1 MLHQLQLTNVG
12 PAPSL
17 ELELGSRLNLITGDN
32 GLGKSFLLD
41 AAWFALTR
49 RWPQQLNPQITS
61 GLIARPIDR
70 RKEASITFK
79 VDGLSTTAPPSY
91 TSRYVLTDQDW
102 AGPAGRPVNPGMVLY
117 AMADGSFAVWDP
129 ARNYWKKRGNRDVQE
144 RMSGYVFSARDIWD
158 GLQNPIPGKGRLCNG
173 LIDDWASW
181 QREDNQ
187 AFALLMQVLTGLA
200 PSEQETL
207 KPGPLVRLSLDDS
220 RDYPTI
226 VTGYGQQVPV
236 VQASSGVRRILALA
250 YLLVW
255 TWQEH
260 QRAAEL
266 LGQDLTP
273 RLIFLIDEV
282 EAHLHPAWQ
291 RRVLGALLTAVNHL
305 RAEMDVQLLVV
316 THSPLVMA
324 SVEPMFEPA
333 TDRWWDLDLVDGT
346 VSLSQRPFER
356 QGDANSWLMSQA
368 FDLHSAGSLDR
379 QRALECA
386 RQLIRQKEEASPVA
400 IRASEQALRHC
411 LSGVDPFWNQ
421 WRWAKARFSWQ
432 AEPKS

>member
-1 MLHQLQLTNVG
+1 MLHQLELSNVG
-12 PAPSL
+12 PAPHL
-17 ELELGSRLNLITGDN
+17 VMELGPRLNVITGDN

-70 RKEASITFK
+70 RLEATISFS
-79 VDGLSTTAPPSY
+79 VDGLSASDPSTY
-91 TSRYVLTDQDW
+91 TSRYVPDDQDW
-102 AGPAGRPVNPGMVLY
+102 VGPPGRPINPGMVLY

-144 RMSGYVFSARDIWD
+144 RVSGYVFAPRDIWD
-158 GLQNPIPGKGRLCNG
+158 GLENPIPGKGRLCNG

-181 QREDNQ
+181 QRENGQ
-187 AFALLMQVLTGLA
+187 PFTLLKQVLQGLA
-200 PSEQETL
+200 PSHQDVLE
-207 KPGPLVRLSLDDS
+207 PGELVRISLDDA

-226 VTGYGQQVPV
+226 RTSYGQQVPV

-266 LGQDLTP
+266 LGQQLTP

-291 RRVLGALLTAVNHL
+291 RRVLAALLAVVNGL
-305 RAEMDVQLLVV
+305 RAETEVQLLVV

-324 SVEPMFEPA
+324 SVEPFFEPA
-333 TDRWWDLDLVDGT
+333 IDRWWDLDLMDGGVT
-346 VSLSQRPFER
+346 LNQRPFER
-356 QGDANSWLMSQA
+356 QGDANSWLMSEA
-368 FDLHSAGSLDR
+368 FDLASAGSLAR
-379 QRALECA
+379 QQALDQARHVIRKEKQASSADVQNTERAL
-386 RQLIRQKEEASPVA
+386 QFS
-400 IRASEQALRHC
+400 
-411 LSGVDPFWNQ
+411 LSGTDPFWNQ
-421 WRWAKARFSWQ
+421 WRWAKATFGWSDQ
-432 AEPKS
+432 PAP

>member
-1 MLHQLQLTNVG
+1 MLHQLQLSNVG
-12 PAPSL
+12 PASGL

-49 RWPQQLNPQITS
+49 RWPQQLNPQISS

-70 RKEASITFK
+70 RQAATICFS
-79 VDGLSTTAPPSY
+79 VDGLSGKEASSY
-91 TSRYVLTDQDW
+91 TARYELEDQDW
-102 AGPAGRPVNPGMVLY
+102 VGPSGRPVNPGMVLY

-129 ARNYWKKRGNRDVQE
+129 ARNYWKRRGNRDVQE
-144 RMSGYVFSARDIWD
+144 RVSGYVFSQSDIWN
-158 GLQNPIPGKGRLCNG
+158 GLNNPIEGKGRLCNG

-181 QREDNQ
+181 QRENGQ
-187 AFALLMQVLTGLA
+187 PFALLQQVLKGLA
-200 PSEQETL
+200 PSEEEALQ
-207 KPGPLVRLSLDDS
+207 PGGLVRISLEDA

-226 VTGYGQQVPV
+226 TISYGQQVPV
-236 VQASSGVRRILALA
+236 VQASSGVRRILALV

-266 LGQDLTP
+266 LGQELTP

-291 RRVLGALLTAVNHL
+291 RRVLAALVDVVNKL
-305 RAEMDVQLLVV
+305 RAETEVQLLVV

-324 SVEPMFEPA
+324 SVEPLFEPD
-333 TDRWWDLDLVDGT
+333 TDRWWDLDLVDGSVT
-346 VSLSQRPFER
+346 LSHRPFER
-356 QGDANSWLMSQA
+356 QGDANHWLMSQA
-368 FDLHSAGSLDR
+368 FDLPGAGSIA
-379 QRALECA
+379 QQQALERA
-386 RQLIRQKEEASPVA
+386 QTLLRSHELASLDDVYA
-400 IRASEQALRHC
+400 VEQELHRTLGGA
-411 LSGVDPFWNQ
+411 DPFWNQ
-421 WRWAKARFSWQ
+421 WRWALDAYGWTRSLT
-432 AEPKS
+432 

>member
-17 ELELGSRLNLITGDN
+17 ELELGGRLNLITGDN

-70 RKEASITFK
+70 RLDATIAFS
-79 VDGLSTTAPPSY
+79 VDGVTSAAPLHY
-91 TSRYVLTDQDW
+91 TSRYVLDDQDW
-102 AGPAGRPVNPGMVLY
+102 VGPPGRPVNPGMVLY

-144 RMSGYVFSARDIWD
+144 RVSGYVFSPRDIWD
-158 GLQNPIPGKGRLCNG
+158 GLENPISGKGRLCNG

-181 QREDNQ
+181 QRENGQ
-187 AFALLMQVLTGLA
+187 SFALLQQVLQGLG
-200 PSEQETL
+200 PNEQDTL
-207 KPGPLVRLSLDDS
+207 VPGELVRISLDDA

-226 VTGYGQQVPV
+226 RTSYGQQVPV

-255 TWQEH
+255 SWQEH
-260 QRAAEL
+260 QRAADL
-266 LGQDLTP
+266 LGQELAP

-291 RRVLGALLTAVNHL
+291 QRVLGALLAVVNSL
-305 RAEMDVQLLVV
+305 RAGTEVQLLVV

-324 SVEPMFEPA
+324 SVEPLFEPA
-333 TDRWWDLDLVDGT
+333 SDRWWDLDLIDGSVT
-346 VSLSQRPFER
+346 LSERSFER
-356 QGDANSWLMSQA
+356 QGDANSWLMSEA
-368 FDLHSAGSLDR
+368 FDLPSAGSLARQQALDR
-379 QRALECA
+379 A
-386 RQLIRQKEEASPVA
+386 RQLIRQQDQANA
-400 IRASEQALRHC
+400 ADIAASELALHLC
-411 LSGVDPFWNQ
+411 LSGTDPFWNQ
-421 WRWAKARFSWQ
+421 WRWAKTKFGWS
-432 AEPKS
+432 AESAP

>member
-17 ELELGSRLNLITGDN
+17 ELELGRRLNLITGDN

-41 AAWFALTR
+41 AAWYALTR

-61 GLIARPIDR
+61 GLIARPIAR
-70 RKEASITFK
+70 NQEATISFR
-79 VDGLSTTAPPSY
+79 VDGASSTSPLHY
-91 TSRYVLTDQDW
+91 TSRYVLDEQDW
-102 AGPAGRPVNPGMVLY
+102 VGPPGRPVNPGMVLY

-144 RMSGYVFSARDIWD
+144 RVSGYVFSPRDIWD
-158 GLQNPIPGKGRLCNG
+158 GLQNPIQGKGRLCNG

-181 QREDNQ
+181 QREDGPG
-187 AFALLMQVLTGLA
+187 FALLKQVLAGLA

-207 KPGPLVRLSLDDS
+207 MPGPLVRLSLDDS

-226 VTGYGQQVPV
+226 ITGYGQQVPV

-266 LGQDLTP
+266 LGQELTP

-291 RRVLGALLTAVNHL
+291 RRVLAALLAVVNQL
-305 RAEMDVQLLVV
+305 RAETEVQLLVV

-324 SVEPMFEPA
+324 SVEPYFEPA
-333 TDRWWDLDLVDGT
+333 TDRWWDLDLIDGA
-346 VSLSQRPFER
+346 VSLSERPFER
-356 QGDANSWLMSQA
+356 QGDANTWLMSQA
-368 FDLHSAGSLDR
+368 FDLPSAGSLDR
-379 QRALECA
+379 QQALDRARC
-386 RQLIRQKEEASPVA
+386 LIRQQHQAFPAE
-400 IRASEQALRHC
+400 IQASERALQHC
-411 LSGVDPFWNQ
+411 LGGADPFWNQ
-421 WRWAKARFSWQ
+421 WRWAKARFGWQ
-432 AEPKS
+432 SSADA

>member
-1 MLHQLQLTNVG
+1 
-12 PAPSL
+12 
-17 ELELGSRLNLITGDN
+17 
-32 GLGKSFLLD
+32 LLD

-70 RKEASITFK
+70 RLDATIAFS
-79 VDGLSTTAPPSY
+79 VDGVTSAAPLHY
-91 TSRYVLTDQDW
+91 TSRYVLDEQDW
-102 AGPAGRPVNPGMVLY
+102 VGPPGRPVNPGMVLY

-144 RMSGYVFSARDIWD
+144 RVSGYVFSPREIWD
-158 GLQNPIPGKGRLCNG
+158 G

-181 QREDNQ
+181 QRENGQ
-187 AFALLMQVLTGLA
+187 PFALLQQVLQGLG
-200 PSEQETL
+200 PNEQDTL
-207 KPGPLVRLSLDDS
+207 VPGELVRISLDDA

-226 VTGYGQQVPV
+226 RTSYGQQVPV

-260 QRAAEL
+260 QRAADL
-266 LGQDLTP
+266 LGQELAP

-291 RRVLGALLTAVNHL
+291 QRVLGALLAVVNSL
-305 RAEMDVQLLVV
+305 RAETEVQLLVV

-324 SVEPMFEPA
+324 SVEPLFEPA
-333 TDRWWDLDLVDGT
+333 SDRWWDLDLIDGSVT
-346 VSLSQRPFER
+346 LSKRSFER
-356 QGDANSWLMSQA
+356 QGDANS
-368 FDLHSAGSLDR
+368 
-379 QRALECA
+379 
-386 RQLIRQKEEASPVA
+386 
-400 IRASEQALRHC
+400 
-411 LSGVDPFWNQ
+411 
-421 WRWAKARFSWQ
+421 
-432 AEPKS
+432 

>member
-12 PAPSL
+12 PAASL
-17 ELELGSRLNLITGDN
+17 ELELGGRLNLITGDN

-70 RKEASITFK
+70 RLDATIAFS
-79 VDGLSTTAPPSY
+79 VDGVTSAAPLHY
-91 TSRYVLTDQDW
+91 TSRYVLDDQDW
-102 AGPAGRPVNPGMVLY
+102 VGPSGRPVNPGMVLY

-129 ARNYWKKRGNRDVQE
+129 ARNYWKQRGNRDVQE
-144 RMSGYVFSARDIWD
+144 RISGYVFAPRDIWD
-158 GLQNPIPGKGRLCNG
+158 GLENPIPGKGRLCNG

-181 QREDNQ
+181 QRENGQ
-187 AFALLMQVLTGLA
+187 PFTLLKQVLQGLA
-200 PSEQETL
+200 PNEQDALE
-207 KPGPLVRLSLDDS
+207 PGELVRISLDDA

-226 VTGYGQQVPV
+226 RTSYGQQVPV

-266 LGQDLTP
+266 LGQQLTP

-291 RRVLGALLTAVNHL
+291 RRVLAALLAVVNGL
-305 RAEMDVQLLVV
+305 RAETAVQLLVV

-324 SVEPMFEPA
+324 SVEPLFEPA
-333 TDRWWDLDLVDGT
+333 TDRWWDLDQIDGS
-346 VSLSQRPFER
+346 VVLSQRPFER
-356 QGDANSWLMSQA
+356 QGDANSWLMSEA
-368 FDLHSAGSLDR
+368 FDLASAGSL
-379 QRALECA
+379 A
-386 RQLIRQKEEASPVA
+386 RQQALVHARHLIRQEHEASA
-400 IRASEQALRHC
+400 AEIQASEGALQHS
-411 LSGVDPFWNQ
+411 LSGTDPFWNQ
-421 WRWAKARFSWQ
+421 WRWAKAKFGWANQ
-432 AEPKS
+432 LAP

>member
-12 PAPSL
+12 PAPRL
-17 ELELGSRLNLITGDN
+17 VLELGSRLNLITGDN

-70 RKEASITFK
+70 RQEATIAFS
-79 VDGLSTTAPPSY
+79 VDGVTIAEPRHYS
-91 TSRYVLTDQDW
+91 SRYVLDDQDW
-102 AGPAGRPVNPGMVLY
+102 VGPPGRPVNPGMVLY

-129 ARNYWKKRGNRDVQE
+129 ARNYWKTRGNRDVQE
-144 RMSGYVFSARDIWD
+144 RVSAYVFSPRDIWD
-158 GLQNPIPGKGRLCNG
+158 GLPNPIYGKGRLCNG

-181 QREDNQ
+181 HREDGP
-187 AFALLMQVLTGLA
+187 AFALLKQVLAGLA

-207 KPGPLVRLSLDDS
+207 MPGPLVRLSLDDS
-220 RDYPTI
+220 RDFPTI
-226 VTGYGQQVPV
+226 ITSYGQHVPV
-236 VQASSGVRRILALA
+236 VQASSGVRRILVLA

-266 LGQDLTP
+266 LGQELTP

-291 RRVLGALLTAVNHL
+291 RRVLAALLAVVNQL
-305 RAEMDVQLLVV
+305 RAETEVQLLVV

-324 SVEPMFEPA
+324 SVEPFFEPA
-333 TDRWWDLDLVDGT
+333 TDRWWDLDLIDGA

-356 QGDANSWLMSQA
+356 QGDASTWLMSQA
-368 FDLHSAGSLDR
+368 FDLPTAGSLDR
-379 QRALECA
+379 QQALDRA
-386 RQLIRQKEEASPVA
+386 RQLIRQKDEASPAEVM
-400 IRASEQALRHC
+400 ASEQALQHC

-421 WRWAKARFSWQ
+421 WRWAKARFGWQ
-432 AEPKS
+432 SGPGA